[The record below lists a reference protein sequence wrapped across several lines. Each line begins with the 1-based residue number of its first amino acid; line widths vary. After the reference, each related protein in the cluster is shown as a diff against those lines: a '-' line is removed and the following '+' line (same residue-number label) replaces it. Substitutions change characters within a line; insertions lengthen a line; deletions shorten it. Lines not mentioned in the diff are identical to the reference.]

1 MRIVSL
7 ISLLLLMVGC
17 SDKDLSYV
25 SIRNDTGIAI
35 YALPYTSEYTE
46 GEWIEPGATDE
57 FYSISSNSLNGYEY
71 FSFYYDSVVVLIKDH
86 EEEPVKFYKD
96 GTTINYDPTL
106 NPFTNPEVWDT
117 QGFYDDL
124 PSSIFDGFEKKHILE
139 HFFSID
145 ASSIK
150 SLGDTL
156 TFELNPAF

>member
-1 MRIVSL
+1 MRLVSL
-7 ISLLLLMVGC
+7 IAFLLLIAGC

-25 SIRNDTGIAI
+25 SIRNDTGIPI

-57 FYSISSNSLNGYEY
+57 FYSINSDLNGYNY
-71 FSFYYDSVVVLIKDH
+71 FSFYYDSLIVHMLDH
-86 EEEPVKFYKD
+86 DGEPVKFYKD

-106 NPFTNPEVWDT
+106 NPFTNSEVWDSR
-117 QGFYDDL
+117 GFYQDL
-124 PSSIFDGFEKKHILE
+124 PSATFDGLEKKFILE
-139 HFFSID
+139 HFFTID
-145 ASSIK
+145 ANSIK